1 MASTRPRPRAGTGA
15 FHLLA
20 SSTEREYCLCVSC
33 IGFARPPATL
43 ASSRWRSKRARR
55 ASFYVDVYTDSTVGM
70 RDRRDRTGYR
80 EGVMSQQMRDALRAE
95 ADRLAGLEE
104 PAARARAVG
113 DFFAALDM
121 ELETIAAV
129 RLDAVAALRAR
140 GMTYQRI
147 ATATGLSVP
156 RVAQLAR
163 TAGTGGRVRPNPTS

>member
-1 MASTRPRPRAGTGA
+1 
-15 FHLLA
+15 
-20 SSTEREYCLCVSC
+20 
-33 IGFARPPATL
+33 
-43 ASSRWRSKRARR
+43 
-55 ASFYVDVYTDSTVGM
+55 M

-80 EGVMSQQMRDALRAE
+80 AGVMSQQMRDALRAE

-104 PAARARAVG
+104 PAIRARAVG
-113 DFFAALDM
+113 DFFAALDT
-121 ELETIAAV
+121 ELEAIAAV

-163 TAGTGGRVRPNPTS
+163 TAGTGGRVRPKPTS